1 MVRLKISIP
10 EGYLEPEV
18 RWGFEVTKKRKEIW
32 CVEMDLLMELDRVCK
47 KHGLTYY
54 ADSGT
59 LLGAIRHQGFI
70 PWDDDLDVAM
80 MREDY
85 EKLCRV
91 APGEFQDPYF
101 FQTEYTDPGTL
112 RGHAQLRHSD
122 TTAVLK
128 NEIHGAYTYNQGIF
142 IDIFPLD
149 NCVEDDERLD
159 RQMEDAAKAMDLC
172 YQAANVTDRSS
183 GRPEGGNLKRRLSRG
198 FMRALLKG
206 PGKPFMDRHV
216 LFRRYEKVLTRYNQ
230 EETPYVMNFRYRK
243 RRRPKA
249 FYEGTVEVPFEFI
262 TIPVMKGYDGQLR
275 LQFGDYMTPV
285 QAGNDHGDVIFR
297 THTSYKDFLEKV
309 RDRKRQKREEA
320 RRSREEG
327 EKQ

>member
-1 MVRLKISIP
+1 MVSLNITIP

-18 RWGFEVTKKRKEIW
+18 RWGFEVTTRRKEIW

-59 LLGAIRHQGFI
+59 LLGAIRHKGFI

-85 EKLCRV
+85 EKLCEI
-91 APGEFQDPYF
+91 APSEFTHPYF

-112 RGHAQLRHSD
+112 RGHAQLRNSE
-122 TTAVLK
+122 TTAILK
-128 NEIHGAYTYNQGIF
+128 NEIHGAYAYNQGIF

-159 RQMEDAAKAMDLC
+159 KQMEDAARAMDLC

-183 GRPEGGNLKRRLSRG
+183 GRPEGGDLKRRITRG
-198 FMRALLKG
+198 FMHAMLAGPLK
-206 PGKPFMDRHV
+206 PLMDRHF
-216 LFRRYEKVLTRYNQ
+216 LFRRYEKVLTRYNK

-243 RRRPKA
+243 RRRSKT
-249 FYEGTVEVPFEFI
+249 FYEGTVEVPFEFV
-262 TIPVMKGYDGQLR
+262 TIPVMTGYEGQLT
-275 LQFGDYMTPV
+275 LQFGDYMKPV

-297 THTSYKDFLEKV
+297 TDVSYKKYLARYRKKQRMKKEK
-309 RDRKRQKREEA
+309 
-320 RRSREEG
+320 
-327 EKQ
+327 EKEQ